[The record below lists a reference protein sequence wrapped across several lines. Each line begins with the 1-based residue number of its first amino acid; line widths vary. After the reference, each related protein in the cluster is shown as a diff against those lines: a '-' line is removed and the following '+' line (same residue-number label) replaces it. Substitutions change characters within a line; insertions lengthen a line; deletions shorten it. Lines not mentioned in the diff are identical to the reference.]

1 MEYTS
6 NKRRLVK
13 NTSVLY
19 ARTLI
24 TMVIS
29 LYTSRVILQNL
40 GVEDYGIY
48 TVVGGF
54 VSMFAIISSTLTGTT
69 QRYLTYE
76 IGKKENSDPQRVFGI
91 SMNIHILLSIVIVL
105 ILETFGLWFL
115 NNQLNI
121 NPDRLV
127 AANWVYQF
135 SIVSF
140 VINVIS
146 TPYNAV
152 IIAHE
157 KMKAFAYISLIE
169 VVLKLIIVYMLVIT
183 PWDRLCVYSFL
194 LLLVSLLIRVI
205 YGVYCG
211 SHFSESKY
219 QYYKGKDLYKEI
231 FTFASMNFI
240 GASADI
246 LCNQGVNVILNLFFG
261 VTANAAR
268 GIANSVQGAI
278 SRFVSDFTTAIKPQI
293 MKEYAAGNINTAL
306 DFCYMGS
313 RFSFYL
319 MLFLGLPISINAPY
333 ILHLWLGIVPEYAAD
348 FIVLTLVMSSIMS
361 LSFNV
366 TTVILSNGNLKAF
379 TFWIG
384 ITRIAMLPVI
394 FLALKICASPQVAYL
409 IVALFEFLALI
420 IRLLVTQRLLNRNV
434 LIEFA
439 KYVFLPL
446 FFVMII
452 CIPSSLYISSLFEDN
467 YISFIIETL
476 ICLIITSFSILFV
489 GLKKN
494 ERMFAY
500 MKIRSFITIKQN
512 KYGK

>member
-1 MEYTS
+1 METTS
-6 NKRRLVK
+6 SKRRLVK

-29 LYTSRVILQNL
+29 LFTSRVILQNL

-91 SMNIHILLSIVIVL
+91 SMNIHILLSIIIVL
-105 ILETFGLWFL
+105 LLETFGLWFL
-115 NNQLNI
+115 NNKLNI
-121 NPDRLV
+121 SPDRLST
-127 AANWVYQF
+127 ANWVYQF
-135 SIVSF
+135 SIISF

-157 KMKAFAYISLIE
+157 RMKAFAYISLFE

-194 LLLVSLLIRVI
+194 LLVVSLIIRVI

-211 SHFSESKY
+211 RHFAESKY
-219 QYYKGKDLYKEI
+219 KYYKGKDLYKEI

-246 LCNQGVNVILNLFFG
+246 LCNQGVDVILNLFVG

-268 GIANSVQGAI
+268 GIANSVQGAV
-278 SRFVSDFTTAIKPQI
+278 SKFVSDFTTAIKPQI
-293 MKEYAAGNINTAL
+293 MKEYAAGNISTSL
-306 DFCYMGS
+306 DLCYMGS
-313 RFSFYL
+313 RFSFFL
-319 MLFLGLPISINAPY
+319 MLFFSLPICINAPY
-333 ILHLWLGIVPEYAAD
+333 ILYIWLGMEPEYTAD
-348 FIVLTLVMSSIMS
+348 FLKLTLLISSIMV
-361 LSFNV
+361 LSYNV
-366 TTVILSNGNLKAF
+366 TTIILANGNLKSF
-379 TFWIG
+379 TLWIG
-384 ITRIAMLPVI
+384 LVRISMLPIIYV
-394 FLALKICASPQVAYL
+394 ALKFGAAPQIAYL
-409 IVALFEFLALI
+409 IIVLFEFLALI
-420 IRLLVTQRLLNRNV
+420 VRLLVTQRLLNRNI
-434 LIEFA
+434 LIDYIR
-439 KYVFLPL
+439 YVFLPL
-446 FFVMII
+446 LLVTAISA
-452 CIPSSLYISSLFEDN
+452 PSSFYISSFFDDG
-467 YISFIIETL
+467 FKGFVIETI
-476 ICLIITSFSILFV
+476 ICLVITSLSIFFIGFKKEERTFV
-489 GLKKN
+489 YKKIK
-494 ERMFAY
+494 AI
-500 MKIRSFITIKQN
+500 IR
-512 KYGK
+512 